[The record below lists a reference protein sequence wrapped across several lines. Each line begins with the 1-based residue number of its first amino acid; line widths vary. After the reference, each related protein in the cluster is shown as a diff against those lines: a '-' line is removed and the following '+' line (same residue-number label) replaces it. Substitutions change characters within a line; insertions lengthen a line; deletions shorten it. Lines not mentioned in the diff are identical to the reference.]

1 MPVSFD
7 FCECFAVRD
16 PYLNT
21 GIYADKVSFGKPLS
35 NLRMGAGCQEIRG
48 LELPDLLKGRG
59 AGN

>member
-1 MPVSFD
+1 MSVSFD
-7 FCECFAVRD
+7 FCKSFVVRD

-21 GIYADKVSFGKPLS
+21 GVYADEVSFGKPLS

-59 AGN
+59 AVN